1 MTPVLVVLAALVAA
15 GGALAVAAREPRLAA
30 LGTLVALVGSVYI
43 ADPLPGSLALGARLA
58 GSVLAGYLVWIALRR
73 APGVLSAPGIRL
85 PGAAAIATV
94 AIATGWLAASA
105 LGTAIAAGFGDGPS
119 AGTAASALAAG
130 SLVPRAALGAA
141 FALVALAAGPVF
153 LTRDLLRMGLGLL
166 LLISAA
172 GLVRNALGT
181 GADAPV
187 DLALAVLVGLAGACV
202 ASVVAASLRTA
213 GDLDLRSGAD
223 RETAVRHRPADEA
236 HRRPAD

>member
-15 GGALAVAAREPRLAA
+15 GGALAVAARVPRLAA
-30 LGTLVALVGSVYI
+30 LGTLVALVGSVYV
-43 ADPLPGSLALGARLA
+43 ADPLPGSLALGARLT

-73 APGVLSAPGIRL
+73 APPVISAPGIRL
-85 PGAAAIATV
+85 PGAAVIALV
-94 AIATGWLAASA
+94 AFATGWLAASA

-119 AGTAASALAAG
+119 AGAAASALAAG
-130 SLVPRAALGAA
+130 SFVPRAALGAA

-153 LTRDLLRMGLGLL
+153 LARDLLRMGLGLL

-172 GLVRNALGT
+172 GLVRNALGA

-187 DLALAVLVGLAGACV
+187 ELALAVLVALAGAGV
-202 ASVVAASLRTA
+202 ASVVTASLRTV
-213 GDLDLRSGAD
+213 GDLELRSGSD